1 MSFDSTCVEETILNL
16 KMISKIKQNDKL
28 IIVNKILHVDNRI
41 LQPVFRWYSADNR
54 YDTINFITYVINEV
68 IEFSRTLEHP
78 IFNVDTIKEELLNAT
93 NGLDNLSAT
102 YKLDNLVIA
111 KIDILKEKINKSC
124 T

>member
-28 IIVNKILHVDNRI
+28 IIVNKILHVDNRY

-54 YDTINFITYVINEV
+54 YDTIDFITNVINEG

-78 IFNVDTIKEELLNAT
+78 IFNVDTIKEELTNAI
-93 NGLDNLSAT
+93 NGLDKLSAT

>member
-1 MSFDSTCVEETILNL
+1 MSFDSTGVEETILNL

-54 YDTINFITYVINEV
+54 YDTINFITDIINEG

-78 IFNVDTIKEELLNAT
+78 IFNVDTIKEELMNAT

>member
-28 IIVNKILHVDNRI
+28 IIVNKILHVDNRY

-54 YDTINFITYVINEV
+54 YDTIDFITNVINEG

>member
-54 YDTINFITYVINEV
+54 YDTINFITDVINEG

>member
-28 IIVNKILHVDNRI
+28 IIVNKILHVDNRY

-54 YDTINFITYVINEV
+54 YDTIDFITHVINEG

-78 IFNVDTIKEELLNAT
+78 IFNVDTIKEELTNAI
-93 NGLDNLSAT
+93 NGLDKLSAT

>member
-1 MSFDSTCVEETILNL
+1 MSFDSTGVEETILNL

-54 YDTINFITYVINEV
+54 YDTINFITDIINEG

-78 IFNVDTIKEELLNAT
+78 IFNVNTIKEELMNAT